1 MDKKT
6 RQALMNWKIPE
17 KDFDGLFLKPNH
29 YEVVPDETKT
39 IPQQLEAI
47 AEAICNNYCR
57 YPLTWNE
64 EVDGELAD
72 SEICANCPLNKLT

>member
-1 MDKKT
+1 M
-6 RQALMNWKIPE
+6 A
-17 KDFDGLFLKPNH
+17 FDGLFLEPNH
-29 YEVVPDETKT
+29 YEIVPDETKT

-47 AEAICNNYCR
+47 AAAICNNYCR

>member
-1 MDKKT
+1 MEEKT
-6 RQALMNWKIPE
+6 RQALMN
-17 KDFDGLFLKPNH
+17 FKPKKNMSG
-29 YEVVPDETKT
+29 EPKT
-39 IPQQLEAI
+39 IQQQLEAI
-47 AEAICNNYCR
+47 AEAMCNDYCR

>member
-1 MDKKT
+1 MEEKI
-6 RQALMNWKIPE
+6 RQALMN
-17 KDFDGLFLKPNH
+17 FKPKKNMSG
-29 YEVVPDETKT
+29 EPKT
-39 IPQQLEAI
+39 IQQQLEAI
-47 AEAICNNYCR
+47 AEAMCNDYCR

>member
-1 MDKKT
+1 M
-6 RQALMNWKIPE
+6 
-17 KDFDGLFLKPNH
+17 
-29 YEVVPDETKT
+29 DETKT

-47 AEAICNNYCR
+47 AEVMCNDYCR

-72 SEICANCPLNKLT
+72 SEVCANCPLNKLT